1 MKQAKKD
8 YNVNDIIEIKIPNVK
23 VPVKGIIVNITSD
36 FGDDV
41 YGEDFKSYI
50 HNTCLVYAN
59 NALHYLCYDIV
70 CTTVVDEEKSQ
81 YDEDGY
87 CLEPEWK
94 DVYVQTELNYK
105 NVFIDECIIPKYDKL
120 LK

>member
-8 YNVNDIIEIKIPNVK
+8 YYVNDIIEIKIPNVD
-23 VPVKGIIVNITSD
+23 VPVKGIIVSITSG
-36 FGDDV
+36 FEDDV
-41 YGEDFKSYI
+41 CREDFKYYI
-50 HNTCLVYAN
+50 YNTCLVYAN
-59 NALHYLCYDIV
+59 NALHYLCYAIV

-87 CLEPEWK
+87 CIEPEWK
-94 DVYVQTELNYK
+94 DVYVQTELKYK
-105 NVFIDECIIPKYDKL
+105 NVFIEECIIPKYDKL

>member
-23 VPVKGIIVNITSD
+23 VPAKGIIVNITSD
-36 FGDDV
+36 FEDDAYGD
-41 YGEDFKSYI
+41 DFKSYV

-70 CTTVVDEEKSQ
+70 CTTGVDEEKSL
-81 YDEDGY
+81 YDENGY
-87 CLEPEWK
+87 CLEPKSK
-94 DVYVQTELNYK
+94 DIYIHTELTYK

>member
-1 MKQAKKD
+1 MKQAKKG
-8 YNVNDIIEIKIPNVK
+8 YNVNDIIEIKIPNVDI
-23 VPVKGIIVNITSD
+23 PVKGIIVNITSD
-36 FGDDV
+36 FEDYI

-50 HNTCLVYAN
+50 RNTCLVYAN
-59 NALHYLCYDIV
+59 NALHYLYYCIV
-70 CTTVVDEEKSQ
+70 CTTVVDEEKSL

-94 DVYVQTELNYK
+94 DVYVQTELKYK